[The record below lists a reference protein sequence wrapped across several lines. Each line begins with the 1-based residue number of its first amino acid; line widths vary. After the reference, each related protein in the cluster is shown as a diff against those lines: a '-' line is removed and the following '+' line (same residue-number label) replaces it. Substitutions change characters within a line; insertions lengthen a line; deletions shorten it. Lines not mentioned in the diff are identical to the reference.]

1 MKTFGEG
8 YRLMVAKNLLFRKNC
23 IILCSECF
31 STVLGNLL
39 AFVILSAMNKP
50 AASVPEKTLSLV
62 ICNTTDAELTYLRLS
77 SYPSF
82 TRTQQ
87 VYIVSSVNHL
97 LLFFKLPYYMWC
109 RWRD

>member
-50 AASVPEKTLSLV
+50 SRLCAGEDLV
-62 ICNTTDAELTYLRLS
+62 FGNLQYDGC
-77 SYPSF
+77 
-82 TRTQQ
+82 
-87 VYIVSSVNHL
+87 
-97 LLFFKLPYYMWC
+97 
-109 RWRD
+109 